1 MTLRK
6 GQRFTLGGHEFT
18 VAYVNASRAHCIATV
33 PKTVVIHGPKGL
45 RTFTGRRTL
54 TVDIS
59 PQSGVALLMA
69 LERES

>member
-6 GQRFTLGGHEFT
+6 GQSFTMAGHTFT

-33 PKTVVIHGPKGL
+33 PKTVVIHGPKGI
-45 RTFTGRRTL
+45 RTFTGKRTL

-59 PQSGVALLMA
+59 PNSGVALLMA